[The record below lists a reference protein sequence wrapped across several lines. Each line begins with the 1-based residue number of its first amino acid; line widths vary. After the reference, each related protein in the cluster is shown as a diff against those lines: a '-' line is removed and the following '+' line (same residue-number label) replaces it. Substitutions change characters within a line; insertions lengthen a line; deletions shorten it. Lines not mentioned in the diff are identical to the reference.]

1 VKDVDAS
8 GQCEVDLATRR
19 VRITS
24 SHPASE
30 FLEAIEEA
38 GYTPVQAG

>member
-1 VKDVDAS
+1 M
-8 GQCEVDLATRR
+8 EVDESGLGVDHLATRR